1 MIKATFETDNG
12 PVTAQLLRFT
22 FHSDPAHGWLEVP
35 RELLHGLGIADKITR
50 YSYQRMDKVFLE
62 EDCDFTTFARSMKA
76 QGLTFDVMETYTNGD
91 SFIRSLPSYKVEV
104 TA

>member
-22 FHSDPAHGWLEVP
+22 FYSDPAHGWLEVP
-35 RELLHGLGIADKITR
+35 RDLLHGLGIADKITR

-62 EDCDFTTFARSMKA
+62 EDCDFTTFARAMKA
-76 QGLTFDVMETYTNGD
+76 QGLSFDVMETYTNGD
-91 SFIRSLPSYKVEV
+91 SFIRSLPSYKAEV
-104 TA
+104 AA